1 MKCLHLFVIAV
12 FSIAFNQVSAQ
23 TSPSGDQNSRTFTS
37 VQSMPQYPGGVN
49 KFYKHIENNL
59 EYPEVA
65 RLLGISGKVILAFVV
80 EPDGT
85 ISNVHP
91 IRCIGAGCESEAVSV
106 LESSGRWIPAV
117 QDNKPVRVAFTVP
130 INFGFRGDPQSIKV
144 SLRDLKGSK
153 FGFVIELK
161 DKYYT
166 LAEFKD
172 AYGNSFQSS
181 QVLEA
186 EPYFD
191 DKYKMPEKELVYLV
205 RLKDQ

>member
-1 MKCLHLFVIAV
+1 M
-12 FSIAFNQVSAQ
+12 
-23 TSPSGDQNSRTFTS
+23 
-37 VQSMPQYPGGVN
+37 
-49 KFYKHIENNL
+49 
-59 EYPEVA
+59 
-65 RLLGISGKVILAFVV
+65 LGISGKVILTFIV
-80 EPDGT
+80 EADGT
-85 ISNVHP
+85 ISNVRP
-91 IRCIGAGCESEAVSV
+91 VKCIGAGCESEAVSV

-144 SLRDLKGSK
+144 SLRDLKRSK

-161 DKYYT
+161 DKFYT

-172 AYGNSFQSS
+172 AYGNSFESS

-205 RLKDQ
+205 RLKELQ